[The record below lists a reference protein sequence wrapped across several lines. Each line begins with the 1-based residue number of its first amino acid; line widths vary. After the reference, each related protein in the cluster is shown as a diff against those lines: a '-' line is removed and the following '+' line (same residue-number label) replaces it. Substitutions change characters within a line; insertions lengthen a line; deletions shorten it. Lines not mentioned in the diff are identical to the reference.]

1 MTGNKNIKCNYILI
15 IHFTVISNKYQ
26 KVKSILKDRYVE
38 FNVNLESVLA
48 ISSLSTLLGLLPVF
62 S

>member
-1 MTGNKNIKCNYILI
+1 MIEYKNIECNYILI
-15 IHFTVISNKYQ
+15 IHFTVIANKYQ

-38 FNVNLESVLA
+38 FNVHSVLVLA
-48 ISSLSTLLGLLPVF
+48 SSPLSTLLGLLSFF